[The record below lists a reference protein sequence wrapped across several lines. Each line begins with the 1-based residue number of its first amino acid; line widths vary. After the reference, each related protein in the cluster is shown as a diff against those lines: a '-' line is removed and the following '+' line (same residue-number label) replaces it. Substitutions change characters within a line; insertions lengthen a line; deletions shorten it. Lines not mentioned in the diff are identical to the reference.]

1 MRGLDNMVTNSKYE
15 IQMNKLL
22 EDEKNIFYFCNLV
35 REKVINDVQ
44 ECKQIIDLV
53 INFCEE
59 HELDESKAWMYYY
72 LAWYYSDKSLYNK
85 ALDLFNDAKDIFEKH
100 DNKMGLAYA
109 YNGLSST
116 YCQGGHYELSNELGL
131 RGITIAKELKEENIL
146 ITMLINTSITN
157 IYSGSYEAAKEIL
170 DYVEVNYDYKK
181 LGIANEVIYKK
192 AKAEVELNIGDIS
205 KALEYIEKA
214 IELDK
219 TNGENIC
226 TPEVYKLLGMIH
238 VKQGEKQKAEDEFKY
253 SCKVANVCQSVYD
266 YCETLIEF
274 SKLKFNL
281 GEDSQAIKYLDEVIK
296 NSTELKL
303 NRLLKSASILL
314 YEYYKEKNKHEQAL
328 SSLELYMKADNAIHN
343 YNNMKLIAK
352 LNIDHGEKE
361 MKLYKLLHD
370 KTELLSSIGEKI
382 ISNLDIDNMVISIND
397 EINKL
402 MKSEFFGITVY
413 DAEKNEVVLRTVSD
427 GKLEIREP
435 VNMEN
440 NTSFAVYC
448 IKNKKTI
455 VLDNIV
461 KEYKKYVKIISL
473 KDRGIKYPMSG
484 IYIPLIINDEV
495 IGVMAVQSLKEKAYD
510 SNDVNALKVIGN
522 YAAIAL
528 KNAMEYKKMEQ
539 IAIYD
544 SLTGFLTKREII
556 REGNNV
562 RTEFSKTRKSFCIL
576 MLDLDDFKNIN
587 DKYGH
592 VVGDNVMKM
601 VTQTIS
607 RLIRSSDYIGRY
619 GGDEFLLVCPNITK
633 KNALKMA
640 ERIRK
645 AIGSTEYAVDEYTA
659 VKTTVSIGLYEF
671 TKDDLSFMEGVN
683 FADLTL
689 YRVKNKSKNKI
700 MCFNHV

>member
-1 MRGLDNMVTNSKYE
+1 MGINSKYE
-15 IQMNKLL
+15 SQLNKLL
-22 EDEKNIFYFCNLV
+22 EDENNIFYFCNLV
-35 REKVINDVQ
+35 REKLINDVQ
-44 ECKQIIDLV
+44 ECKQIIDSV
-53 INFCEE
+53 IEFCEE

-72 LAWYYSDKSLYNK
+72 LAWHYSDISLYNN
-85 ALDLFNDAKDIFEKH
+85 ALELFNKSKDIFEKH
-100 DNKMGLAYA
+100 DNKLGLAYA
-109 YNGLSST
+109 YNGLSSM
-116 YCQGGHYELSNELGL
+116 YCQCGQYELANELGL
-131 RGITIAKELKEENIL
+131 RGITIAKELKEESIL

-170 DYVEVNYDYKK
+170 DYVEDNYDYKK
-181 LGIANEVIYKK
+181 LGIANVVIYTK
-192 AKAEVELNIGDIS
+192 AKAEVELNIGDLS

-214 IELDK
+214 IEIDK

-238 VKQGEKQKAEDEFKY
+238 IKLGEIQKAEDEFKY
-253 SCKVANVCQSVYD
+253 SCKVANDYNSVYE
-266 YCETLIEF
+266 YCETLIEH
-274 SKLKFNL
+274 SKLKFTL
-281 GEDSQAIKYLDEVIK
+281 GEDAKAVEFLDDVIAK
-296 NSTELKL
+296 SLQLKL
-303 NRLLKSASILL
+303 NRLLKNASILL
-314 YEYYKEKNKHEQAL
+314 YEYYKRKNNYEQSL
-328 SSLELYMKADNAIHN
+328 VNLELYMKADNEIHN
-343 YNNMKLIAK
+343 YTNMKLIAK

-361 MKLYKLLHD
+361 LKLYKLLHD

-382 ISNLDIDNMVISIND
+382 ISILDIDEMILSIND

-402 MKSEFFGITVY
+402 MKSEFFGITTY
-413 DAEKNEVVLRTVSD
+413 DAEKNEVILRTVTE
-427 GKLEIREP
+427 GKLEIRDP
-435 VNMEN
+435 VNVEN
-440 NTSFAVYC
+440 NTAFSIYC
-448 IKNKKTI
+448 IKHKKTI

-461 KEYKKYVKIISL
+461 KEYKKYVKNINL
-473 KDRGIKYPMSG
+473 KDRGTKYPMSG

-495 IGVMAVQSLKEKAYD
+495 IGVMAVQSLKEKAFD

-556 REGNNV
+556 KEGNNI

-592 VVGDNVMKM
+592 VVGDNVIKM
-601 VTQTIS
+601 VTQNIS
-607 RLIRSSDYIGRY
+607 KLIRSSDYIGRY
-619 GGDEFLLVCPNITK
+619 GGDEFLLICPNITK

-645 AIGSTEYAVDEYTA
+645 AIEGTKYAINEDTV
-659 VKTTVSIGLYEF
+659 VNTTVSIGLYEF

-700 MCFNHV
+700 MCFKHI

>member
-1 MRGLDNMVTNSKYE
+1 MGNNSKYE
-15 IQMNKLL
+15 SQLNKLL
-22 EDEKNIFYFCNLV
+22 EDENNIFYFCNLV
-35 REKVINDVQ
+35 REKIINDVQ
-44 ECKQIIDLV
+44 ECKQIIDSV
-53 INFCEE
+53 IEFCEE
-59 HELDESKAWMYYY
+59 HGLDESKAWMYYY
-72 LAWYYSDKSLYNK
+72 LAWHYSDISLYNN
-85 ALDLFNDAKDIFEKH
+85 ALELFNKSKDIFEKH

-109 YNGLSST
+109 YNGLSSM
-116 YCQGGHYELSNELGL
+116 YCQCGQYELSNELGL
-131 RGITIAKELKEENIL
+131 RGISLAKELKEENII

-170 DYVEVNYDYKK
+170 DYVEDNYDYKK
-181 LGIANEVIYKK
+181 LGIANVVIYTK

-214 IELDK
+214 IEIDK

-226 TPEVYKLLGMIH
+226 TPEVYKLSGMIH
-238 VKQGEKQKAEDEFKY
+238 VKQGEFQKAEDEFKY
-253 SCKVANVCQSVYD
+253 SCKVANDYHRVYE
-266 YCETLIEF
+266 YCETLIEH
-274 SKLKFNL
+274 SKLKFTL
-281 GEDSQAIKYLDEVIK
+281 GEDLKAVKFLDEVIT
-296 NSTELKL
+296 NSLQLKL
-303 NRLLKSASILL
+303 NRLLKNASILL
-314 YEYYKEKNKHEQAL
+314 YEYYKSNNNYEL
-328 SSLELYMKADNAIHN
+328 SLINLELYMKADNEIHN
-343 YNNMKLIAK
+343 YTNMKLIAK

-361 MKLYKLLHD
+361 LKLYKLLHD

-382 ISNLDIDNMVISIND
+382 ISNLDIDDMILSIND

-402 MKSEFFGITVY
+402 MKSEFFGITTY
-413 DAEKNEVVLRTVSD
+413 DAEKNEIILRTVVD

-435 VNMEN
+435 VNVDN
-440 NTSFAVYC
+440 NTAFSIYC
-448 IKNKKTI
+448 IKHKKTI

-461 KEYKKYVKIISL
+461 KEYKKYVKNINL
-473 KDRGIKYPMSG
+473 KDKGTKYPMSG
-484 IYIPLIINDEV
+484 IYMPLIINEEV
-495 IGVMAVQSLKEKAYD
+495 IGVMAVQSLKEEAFD

-556 REGNNV
+556 REGNNI

-592 VVGDNVMKM
+592 VVGDNVIKM
-601 VTQTIS
+601 VTQNIS
-607 RLIRSSDYIGRY
+607 KLIRSSDYIGRY

-645 AIGSTEYAVDEYTA
+645 VIEGTKYAVNEDT
-659 VKTTVSIGLYEF
+659 VVNTTVSIGLYEF

-700 MCFNHV
+700 MCFKHI

>member
-1 MRGLDNMVTNSKYE
+1 MNTNSKYDL
-15 IQMNKLL
+15 QLNKLL
-22 EDEKNIFYFCNLV
+22 EDEKNIFYFCNIL
-35 REKVINDVQ
+35 REKLINDVQ
-44 ECKQIIDLV
+44 ECLQIIDLV
-53 INFCEE
+53 IKFCED
-59 HELDESKAWMYYY
+59 HDLDESKAWMYYY
-72 LAWYYSDKSLYNK
+72 LAWHYSDISMYNN
-85 ALDLFNDAKDIFEKH
+85 ALELFNDAKNIFEKH

-109 YNGLSST
+109 YNGLSSM
-116 YCQGGHYELSNELGL
+116 YCQCGQYELSNELGL

-146 ITMLINTSITN
+146 ITMLINTGITN

-170 DYVEVNYDYKK
+170 DYIEDNYDYKK

-205 KALEYIEKA
+205 KALDFIEKA
-214 IELDK
+214 VELDK
-219 TNGENIC
+219 INGENIC

-238 VKQGEKQKAEDEFKY
+238 IKQGEMLKAEDEFKY
-253 SCKVANVCQSVYD
+253 SCKVASECQNIYD

-274 SKLKFNL
+274 SKLKFL
-281 GEDSQAIKYLDEVIK
+281 LEEDSQAIKYLDEVIK

-314 YEYYKEKNKHEQAL
+314 YEYYKEKNNHELAL
-328 SSLELYMKADNAIHN
+328 NNLELYMKADNEIHN

-352 LNIDHGEKE
+352 LNIDHSEKE
-361 MKLYKLLHD
+361 LKLYKLLHD

-382 ISNLDIDNMVISIND
+382 ISNLDIDNMVLSIND

-402 MKSEFFGITVY
+402 MKSEFFGLTIY
-413 DAEKNEVVLRTVSD
+413 DAEKNEVVLKTVKD
-427 GKLEIREP
+427 GKLEVREP
-435 VNMEN
+435 FKMEN
-440 NTSFAVYC
+440 KSAFAAYC

-461 KEYKKYVKIISL
+461 KEYKKYVKNINL
-473 KDRGIKYPMSG
+473 QDRGTKNPMSG
-484 IYIPLIINDEV
+484 IYIPLIINEEV
-495 IGVMAVQSLKEKAYD
+495 IGVMSVQSLKEKAYD
-510 SNDVNALKVIGN
+510 SSDVNALKVIGN

-528 KNAMEYKKMEQ
+528 KNAIKYKKMEQ

-556 REGNNV
+556 KEGNNI
-562 RTEFSKTRKSFCIL
+562 RTEFCKTRKSFCIL

-601 VTQTIS
+601 VTQNIS
-607 RLIRSSDYIGRY
+607 RQIRTSDYIGRY

-645 AIGSTEYAVDEYTA
+645 SIEGTKYSINEDTTVH
-659 VKTTVSIGLYEF
+659 TTVSIGLYEF

-689 YRVKNKSKNKI
+689 YRVKNNNKNKI
-700 MCFNHV
+700 MCFKHI